1 MAEERAQRDAHAVD
15 EVLPV
20 GRMAAFALQHV
31 LSMYAG
37 IIAVPMIL
45 ATAIRLPQEELVY
58 VINASFFMCGVAT
71 LIQTLGFWR
80 FGVRLP
86 IVQGTIFAA
95 VTPMILI
102 GGEYGLRGIYWS
114 VLVAGLLTVLA
125 ARASAGCSC
134 CSRPWSQARSSP

>member
-1 MAEERAQRDAHAVD
+1 MAEERAQGDAHAVD

-20 GRMAAFALQHV
+20 GRMAAFGLQHV

-37 IIAVPMIL
+37 IIAVPLIL

-86 IVQGTIFAA
+86 IVQGTTREGRPVSATA
-95 VTPMILI
+95 EATAHVT
-102 GGEYGLRGIYWS
+102 GANEVR
-114 VLVAGLLTVLA
+114 
-125 ARASAGCSC
+125 REE
-134 CSRPWSQARSSP
+134 RRR